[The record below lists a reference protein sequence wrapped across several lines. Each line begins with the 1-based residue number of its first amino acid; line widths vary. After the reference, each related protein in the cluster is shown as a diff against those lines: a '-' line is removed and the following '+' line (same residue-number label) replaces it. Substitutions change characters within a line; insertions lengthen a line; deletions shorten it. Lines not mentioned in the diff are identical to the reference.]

1 MTLLV
6 AGFLRLVN
14 RGRAA
19 KLKRQQ
25 EDQELINIEIQRID
39 AYIKILERE
48 GL

>member
-6 AGFLRLVN
+6 AWFLKLVN
-14 RGRAA
+14 SGRAA

-25 EDQELINIEIQRID
+25 EDQELINIAIQRID
-39 AYIKILERE
+39 AYIKNLERE